1 MFHHSNVKAIGWNG
15 HTKSAEIRL
24 IVVTYTHT
32 HTLLFPFQALVKVK
46 KDNDMIYHDKIPP
59 HSDLPQVGKAVV
71 AKPLPMAEKMSS
83 SNIGMSP
90 EGLSI

>member
-1 MFHHSNVKAIGWNG
+1 M
-15 HTKSAEIRL
+15 
-24 IVVTYTHT
+24 
-32 HTLLFPFQALVKVK
+32 KVK

-83 SNIGMSP
+83 SNIGMPP
-90 EGLSI
+90 EGSFNQKLTESVFT